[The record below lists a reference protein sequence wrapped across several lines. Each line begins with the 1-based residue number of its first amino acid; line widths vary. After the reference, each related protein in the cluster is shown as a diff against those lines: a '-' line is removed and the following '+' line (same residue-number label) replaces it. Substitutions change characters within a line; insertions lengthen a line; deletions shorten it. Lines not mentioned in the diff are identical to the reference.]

1 MRHRN
6 PIVLLFN
13 LILHSGREEMFGD
26 SQSVIAVC
34 TRLPVPAAETSVL
47 TGVWPWHYY
56 SAIKLADLISFSE
69 SKKNENETA
78 SCSLMFDSL

>member
-1 MRHRN
+1 
-6 PIVLLFN
+6 
-13 LILHSGREEMFGD
+13 MFGD
-26 SQSVIAVC
+26 SRSVIAVC

-69 SKKNENETA
+69 SKK
-78 SCSLMFDSL
+78 